1 MPLPYE
7 GISPVLEALA
17 KEIALTHPRLM
28 PDDWWPELITI
39 SATHHVDGWENLVG
53 IQACVDAF
61 LNDFDPEDSR
71 ARAHEF
77 QLRAIRLAMWQALED
92 RRLHPEKHKPQAI
105 DGDGISGHVW
115 NGPRD
120 ACARCSATRKEFE
133 DDLVPK
139 VCVGDSSWRDDLLT
153 DALRERN
160 DLRDMVAV
168 LKRENSVMR
177 VYVDATHFASA
188 PLGLRRVKV
197 TPEDLGCKPLAGAKA
212 DMVIID
218 DPHKPDDDSPEKRA
232 NTMAWF
238 LDSVPDR
245 QGASPDGPIVVIKS
259 RLYGDDGVVLPE
271 PGTDAYMRIG
281 LEKQA
286 AREKAKAIEAD
297 ARAIEEKRTAKR
309 DAAVWDAL
317 DFDWSALR
325 ALRKGAGY

>member
-39 SATHHVDGWENLVG
+39 TATHHVDGWEKPVG

-120 ACARCSATRKEFE
+120 ACARCSVTRKEFE
-133 DDLVPK
+133 DNLVPK

-160 DLRDMVAV
+160 ALREEVAAW
-168 LKRENSVMR
+168 KRENKMFRTV
-177 VYVDATHFASA
+177 VDAHSMWSH
-188 PLGLRRVKV
+188 PLGIRRYPGLPKV
-197 TPEDLGCKPLAGAKA
+197 TGMKA
-212 DMVIID
+212 DRIIID
-218 DPHKPDDDSPEKRA
+218 DPHKPERIGSMPRKGRLGGTGPQVFKE
-232 NTMAWF
+232 
-238 LDSVPDR
+238 PDP
-245 QGASPDGPIVVIKS
+245 A
-259 RLYGDDGVVLPE
+259 
-271 PGTDAYMRIG
+271 TDAYVRIG
-281 LEKQA
+281 LERAAERAEKQRQSDA
-286 AREKAKAIEAD
+286 KESERVQAKENEAKALG
-297 ARAIEEKRTAKR
+297 RA
-309 DAAVWDAL
+309 V